1 MISVEQ
7 VRRIRHDV
15 AVADVGLTRRAAG
28 GRNQALVKFDAED
41 LVAGFGEGG
50 EEAPA
55 PNSG

>member
-1 MISVEQ
+1 
-7 VRRIRHDV
+7 VRGIRHDV
-15 AVADVGLTRRAAG
+15 AVADVGFTGRTPG
-28 GRNQALVKFDAED
+28 GGDQALVEFDAED